1 MAGSYYLDKNRN
13 SGKKVIAANAGLT
26 PEDNLGPYIKY
37 TIDGTEHTISW
48 DEAVEKFRFMA
59 GHEMG
64 TYKVQKII
72 DLCAHLEE
80 LPNLNELVD
89 LLY

>member
-1 MAGSYYLDKNRN
+1 
-13 SGKKVIAANAGLT
+13 
-26 PEDNLGPYIKY
+26 
-37 TIDGTEHTISW
+37 
-48 DEAVEKFRFMA
+48 MA

-72 DLCAHLEE
+72 DLCSRLEE
-80 LPNLNELVD
+80 LPNLSELVD

>member
-1 MAGSYYLDKNRN
+1 
-13 SGKKVIAANAGLT
+13 
-26 PEDNLGPYIKY
+26 
-37 TIDGTEHTISW
+37 
-48 DEAVEKFRFMA
+48 MA